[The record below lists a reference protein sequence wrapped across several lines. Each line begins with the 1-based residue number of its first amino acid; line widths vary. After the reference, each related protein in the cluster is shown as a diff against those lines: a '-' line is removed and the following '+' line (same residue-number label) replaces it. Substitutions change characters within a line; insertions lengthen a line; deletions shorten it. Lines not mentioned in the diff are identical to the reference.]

1 MSSNYIQKLK
11 EYEINELASKRQRLI
26 EAAFWESQINTI
38 NKHNDIET
46 TNDYEKANNDE
57 PIINE
62 NYYWDDDQNEYFD
75 EPINENYYWDD
86 NQNDNNVEEELFIPE
101 NINPLKYK
109 YISNIC
115 KFDIFCLKQFPE
127 DNEISSKILSDI
139 ESLISR
145 IFWYEF
151 PRDEELNTHDYTNKT
166 VGYVLRAINRISKV
180 NNLTNKV
187 QAEILN
193 LVKSIC
199 PENSNLASKSL
210 ASIDLYEEPIML
222 LKFDICPTGG
232 CEVFYGNLVDTN
244 CCGKCDGKR
253 FKACTNKNCIKNKIE
268 NSCHHKQRPVMK
280 QLYYRPFIGY
290 LSKLLANEI
299 FISLISFKFIKNSS
313 FDKVDI
319 MEGESAMR
327 NLAEMIEKYNNESTK
342 NNWKEG
348 DVKPI
353 NILCS
358 MFFDGVQVYK
368 SKVTPFWPLFITI
381 LNLPPSFR
389 STPHAGIFL
398 SSIFTCKCSY

>member
-1 MSSNYIQKLK
+1 MSNYIQKLK

-38 NKHNDIET
+38 NKHNDIKK
-46 TNDYEKANNDE
+46 TNDYEKVNNDE
-57 PIINE
+57 PINE

-86 NQNDNNVEEELFIPE
+86 NQNENNVEEELFIPE

-193 LVKSIC
+193 L
-199 PENSNLASKSL
+199 A
-210 ASIDLYEEPIML
+210 
-222 LKFDICPTGG
+222 
-232 CEVFYGNLVDTN
+232 N
-244 CCGKCDGKR
+244 C
-253 FKACTNKNCIKNKIE
+253 TI
-268 NSCHHKQRPVMK
+268 
-280 QLYYRPFIGY
+280 Y
-290 LSKLLANEI
+290 L
-299 FISLISFKFIKNSS
+299 
-313 FDKVDI
+313 
-319 MEGESAMR
+319 
-327 NLAEMIEKYNNESTK
+327 
-342 NNWKEG
+342 
-348 DVKPI
+348 P
-353 NILCS
+353 
-358 MFFDGVQVYK
+358 
-368 SKVTPFWPLFITI
+368 
-381 LNLPPSFR
+381 
-389 STPHAGIFL
+389 
-398 SSIFTCKCSY
+398 